1 MKAHLRHVTALLLV
15 ICCLLSVV
23 GCQRGAG
30 EEPYEAEKFIIGVA
44 VYDPDS
50 ADMAMFMN
58 YYRDYIAEGFPVE
71 FYFSDRLTSGEEEQD
86 FIRSVKKQGAE
97 GVISFYGNDIKP
109 VLETCREEEMY
120 YVLASGTL
128 SDSDFNGV
136 CNNPYFLGTIGP
148 GPEAETQA
156 GGDMASYFWDIG
168 ARQFL
173 ILSGGASMNNYMHY
187 ARVQGML
194 EALAKAGG
202 FSYTEPVETL
212 AGTESTV
219 VIQMGE
225 VEITVAPGYF
235 SQESGQANV
244 KEAIASGE
252 YDALLCAY
260 NVDTVLPYIVAR
272 EDELGHSIRTGT
284 VDCFSRQNFDIIK
297 TRDAFGHV
305 PIDYIAGK
313 YASMAGPAFAALYNA
328 IGGDLDVVRPGGTA
342 FRLYQGFWSATS
354 PEEFLEL
361 YGYTT
366 GIYENAYSCAD
377 LMQVIRGYQSTAN
390 FGSFQ
395 ALTQA
400 YDVASVKAR
409 ILSK

>member
-1 MKAHLRHVTALLLV
+1 MKACLRHTAALLLA
-15 ICCLLSVV
+15 ICCLLSAV

-30 EEPYEAEKFIIGVA
+30 EEQYEEEKFIVGVA

-50 ADMAMFMN
+50 AEMAMFMN

-71 FYFSDRLTSGEEEQD
+71 FYFSDRLTSGEAEQE
-86 FIRSVKKQGAE
+86 FIRSVKKQGAK

-109 VLETCREEEMY
+109 VLETCKEEEMY

-128 SDSDFNGV
+128 RDSDFDAV
-136 CNNPYFLGTIGP
+136 CDNPYFLGTIGP
-148 GPEAETQA
+148 SPEAEIQA
-156 GGDMASYFWDIG
+156 GADMASYFWDIG
-168 ARQFL
+168 ARRFL
-173 ILSGGASMNNYMHY
+173 ILSGGAGMNNYMHY

-202 FSYTEPVETL
+202 LSYSEPAETL
-212 AGTESTV
+212 AAAESTV
-219 VIQMGE
+219 VVQAGE

-235 SQESGQANV
+235 SRGDGRTNV
-244 KEAIASGE
+244 EAALSSGE

-260 NVDTVLPYIVAR
+260 NVDTVLPDIAAR
-272 EDELGHSIRTGT
+272 EAELGHSIRTGT
-284 VDCFSRQNFDIIK
+284 VDFFSQQNFEIIQ
-297 TRDAFGHV
+297 TLDAFGNV

-328 IGGDLDVVRPGGTA
+328 MSGDLDVVRPDGTA

-377 LMQVIRGYQSTAN
+377 LMQVIRAYHSTAD
-390 FGSFQ
+390 FEAFR

-400 YDVASVKAR
+400 YDVESVKTR
-409 ILSK
+409 ILKK